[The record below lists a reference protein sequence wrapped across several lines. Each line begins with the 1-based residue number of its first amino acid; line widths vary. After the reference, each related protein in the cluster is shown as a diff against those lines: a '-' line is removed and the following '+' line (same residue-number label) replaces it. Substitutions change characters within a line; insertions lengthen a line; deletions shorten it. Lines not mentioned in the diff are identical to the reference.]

1 MDAHCD
7 HFQGGESAGASRG
20 ADPWTPIRDP
30 SSWRHGPTPG
40 HERYPSG
47 ALRPVEPPFAD
58 GGYTDS
64 EPDYTELHPA
74 VIVKVARDL
83 RVHSRLTRLTGIT
96 HIGAA
101 PQGVLLMS
109 PVVGAFETSAR

>member
-1 MDAHCD
+1 VVPA
-7 HFQGGESAGASRG
+7 ELT
-20 ADPWTPIRDP
+20 PWTRIRDP
-30 SSWRHGPTPG
+30 QLLTARLCTGPTSG

>member
-1 MDAHCD
+1 MDT
-7 HFQGGESAGASRG
+7 
-20 ADPWTPIRDP
+20 DPGSQLLTARLCT
-30 SSWRHGPTPG
+30 GPTPG

-64 EPDYTELHPA
+64 EPDYTESHPA
-74 VIVKVARDL
+74 AIVKVARDL
-83 RVHSRLTRLTGIT
+83 RVHSRPTRLTGIT
-96 HIGAA
+96 PIGAA

-109 PVVGAFETSAR
+109 PIVGAFENECQIGD